1 MTTATLETPVDVKPA
16 EDPFHIGYRLRT
28 FTDANGELVSEPVP
42 LTEEDFLHPQEED
55 RFMLV
60 DPHQRALHYLVH
72 ALRICYRNLP
82 EGRVFTDHRIDWQ
95 VPGIL
100 PHGPDAVLFDRFTAD
115 WNGEGTLPVR
125 DTNSRVLAVFE
136 VTSESTR
143 KIDLGKKFVEY
154 ALVGIPYYIIIDVAE
169 PNDEINVNGYR
180 LVNESYQ
187 PMRRDPQLGI
197 ILARAGLYFR
207 WEDDRLIIADE
218 DGKTIP
224 DSRESG
230 LAIDDLT
237 AKVVVE
243 AQRADSEAQRADAEK
258 QRADAEKQ
266 RADAETQRADAERQ
280 RAEMLAGEL
289 AEFKARLDTQK

>member
-1 MTTATLETPVDVKPA
+1 MTTATLETPVNVKPA

-72 ALRICYRNLP
+72 ALRISYRNLP
-82 EGRVFTDHRIDWQ
+82 EVRVFTDHRIDWQ

-154 ALVGIPYYIIIDVAE
+154 ATRNVKSRVTKIVPTLITIKLFGRELTHGAALFYSIWTNQPILVPLVR
-169 PNDEINVNGYR
+169 PNRFQFNIL
-180 LVNESYQ
+180 LVIY
-187 PMRRDPQLGI
+187 
-197 ILARAGLYFR
+197 
-207 WEDDRLIIADE
+207 
-218 DGKTIP
+218 
-224 DSRESG
+224 
-230 LAIDDLT
+230 
-237 AKVVVE
+237 
-243 AQRADSEAQRADAEK
+243 
-258 QRADAEKQ
+258 
-266 RADAETQRADAERQ
+266 
-280 RAEMLAGEL
+280 
-289 AEFKARLDTQK
+289 

>member
-1 MTTATLETPVDVKPA
+1 MTTATLEMPVDVKPA
-16 EDPFHIGYRLRT
+16 EYPFHIGYRLRS
-28 FTDANGELVSEPVP
+28 FTDANGELVSEPIP

-60 DPHQRALHYLVH
+60 DSHQRALHYLVH
-72 ALRICYRNLP
+72 ALGISCRYLP
-82 EGRVFTDHRIDWQ
+82 EVRVFTDQRIDWQ

-115 WNGEGTLPVR
+115 WDSTVGTLPVR
-125 DTNSRVLAVFE
+125 DTDSRVLAVFE

-154 ALVGIPYYIIIDVAE
+154 AIVGIPYYIIVDVAE
-169 PNDEINVNGYR
+169 PNGEINVDGYR
-180 LVNESYQ
+180 LVNGSYQ
-187 PMRRDPQLGI
+187 SMRRDPQLGI
-197 ILARAGLYFR
+197 ILPRVGLFFR
-207 WEDDRLIIADE
+207 WEDDHLIIADE

-224 DSRESG
+224 DSREAG

-243 AQRADSEAQRADAEK
+243 TQRADTEK
-258 QRADAEKQ
+258 QRADT
-266 RADAETQRADAERQ
+266 ETQRADTETQ
-280 RAEMLAGEL
+280 RAELLASEL
-289 AEFKARLDTQK
+289 AELKVRLETQK